1 MSNETDQAIQ
11 QLLDERLKVLQW
23 MDRLSGASQ
32 SAPQDVL
39 QRVRR
44 DYQARLDTVA
54 RQLEGYQDELAQT
67 LSKNETS
74 RAELSD
80 SERQARDKLAE
91 AELRHHVGE
100 FEDGR
105 WTGLQSEITNELT
118 TVSQK
123 LDQAESEIQRLEEVL
138 GLIKNKPN
146 TQVRKAIPLQEP
158 PPPVQ
163 SIMDAVPAPVPDPI
177 PEPEPIEI
185 IPPPLPAPTLEPAQ
199 VSGPT
204 KAMDELAFLKSVT
217 EDEQQGPAA
226 SKASGNATAPQP
238 IAPERV
244 EAVQT
249 RSDRDA
255 SPKKTLKC
263 GECGVMNFP
272 TEWYCERCGA
282 ELAAL

>member
-32 SAPQDVL
+32 SAPQDVME
-39 QRVRR
+39 RVRR
-44 DYQARLDTVA
+44 DYQARLDAVA
-54 RQLEGYQDELAQT
+54 RQLEGYQDELEQS
-67 LSKNETS
+67 LSKHESS
-74 RAELSD
+74 REQLTG
-80 SERQARDKLAE
+80 SESQARDKLAE
-91 AELRHHVGE
+91 AELRHQVGE

-118 TVSQK
+118 TVRQK
-123 LDQAESEIQRLEEVL
+123 LDQAESEIQRLDEVL

-146 TQVRKAIPLQEP
+146 TQVRKAIPLLEP
-158 PPPVQ
+158 PPQIQP
-163 SIMDAVPAPVPDPI
+163 IMESVPALMPK
-177 PEPEPIEI
+177 PETAEM
-185 IPPPLPAPTLEPAQ
+185 IPPPPPTAPTLEPAQ
-199 VSGPT
+199 ASGPT

-226 SKASGNATAPQP
+226 SKASGNASAPLP
-238 IAPERV
+238 IAPERA
-244 EAVQT
+244 ETVQT
-249 RSDRDA
+249 RPERDS